1 MLRKILMAGAL
12 ATTALPTHYSLA
24 ADNTVE
30 VLHWWTS
37 GGEAAAVGEV
47 KKALEAKGITWQ
59 DMPIS
64 GGSGGA
70 VMAVLRARVVGGNPP
85 TAAQLI
91 GHDIQ
96 DWAKEGMLGNLD
108 EVATRDGWDKVV
120 PPDLQKWAKY
130 DEHWI
135 AAPININV
143 SNWVWASKAV
153 FDKAGI
159 TQVPTNWDEF
169 IAALD
174 KIKAAGFV
182 PLALGGAPNLL
193 TETFEDVLVSTGG
206 IDFYKKALVD
216 NDPEALASPTMLKVF
231 ERLQQLKGYV
241 DPDFHGRDWNI
252 ATAMV
257 ITDKAGMQ
265 ATGDWGRG
273 EFVQAKKEP
282 NKDFLCFKFPG
293 TQDSVLFVSDMF
305 AFFKVSADRRDAQLT
320 MAATAMSP
328 DVQTAFN
335 LKKGS
340 VPARTDISGDAF
352 DPCSKQSMADIKS
365 AAESGKFVGSYTFG
379 MAGPGAIQQA
389 GYDVLASFFADK
401 YDPAGAQKALIEAF
415 AAAKE

>member
-1 MLRKILMAGAL
+1 MFRKLLLMGAL
-12 ATTALPTHYSLA
+12 ATVALPIQMVLA
-24 ADNTVE
+24 ADDNTVE

-47 KKALEAKGITWQ
+47 KKALQSEGINWQ

-64 GGSGGA
+64 GGSGGQA
-70 VMAVLRARVVGGNPP
+70 MAVLRARVIGGNPP

-96 DWAKEGMLGNLD
+96 DWAKQGMLANLD
-108 EVATRDGWDKVV
+108 DVADKEDWDKVV

-130 DEHWI
+130 DGHWI

-143 SNWVWASKAV
+143 SNWVWASKPI
-153 FDKAGI
+153 FDKAGVKI
-159 TQVPTNWDEF
+159 PTNWDEL
-169 IAALD
+169 IDALD
-174 KIKAAGFV
+174 KIKAAGYI
-182 PLALGGAPNLL
+182 PLALGSAPNLL

-216 NDPEALASPTMLKVF
+216 NDPTALASPTMKTVF
-231 ERLQQLKGYV
+231 ERLAKLKSYA
-241 DPDFHGRDWNI
+241 DPNYQGRDWNI

-273 EFVQAKKEP
+273 EFVHANKEA

-293 TQDSVLFVSDMF
+293 TQQDVLFVSDMF
-305 AFFKVSADRRDAQLT
+305 AFFKVSEARRHAQLA
-320 MAATAMSP
+320 MASAAMSP
-328 DVQTAFN
+328 PVQTAFN
-335 LKKGS
+335 LVKGS
-340 VPARTDISGDAF
+340 VPARTDISGDKF

-365 AAESGKFVGSYTFG
+365 AASQGTFIGSYTFG

-389 GYDVLASFFADK
+389 GYDVIASYFAGK
-401 YDPAGAQKALIEAF
+401 YDAVGAQQALIKAF
-415 AAAKE
+415 AAARE